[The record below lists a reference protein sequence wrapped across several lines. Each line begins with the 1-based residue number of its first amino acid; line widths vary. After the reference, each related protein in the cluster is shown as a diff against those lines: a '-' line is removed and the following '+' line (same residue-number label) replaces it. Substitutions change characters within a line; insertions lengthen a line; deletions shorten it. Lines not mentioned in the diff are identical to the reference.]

1 MKSYYLLDGETQ
13 LGPFTLKE
21 LKAQQITPNS
31 RVWCQEEK
39 DWVRA
44 ADLKEL
50 KSFFPAH
57 ILNENPPV
65 LPKFS
70 NSEEPSRNLVS
81 NVDANRTEFS
91 EFTPTNQP
99 SSFRSDTADLP
110 LQSAINPKL
119 VAFSLGLAIVIIL
132 SLINF
137 SGGTASVSTTG
148 ALIIVEDE
156 PEKTSDKKT
165 NESATSNS
173 KNSSSAESNNGSST
187 DQKNKAFRQNWRNYI
202 TQKPN
207 KYKSRPLGGI
217 SGLEISVNN
226 NSERIID
233 EVVVNVTYLKNDGSV
248 FDTKEISFNNIQP
261 HSQEQVKVPNTQR
274 GTKIKTEIAKITS
287 RSYQFCYNNS
297 SSISKSLADPWFCK

>member
-1 MKSYYLLDGETQ
+1 MKTYYLLDGETQ
-13 LGPFTLKE
+13 LGPYSLKE

-31 RVWCQEEK
+31 KIWCQEEK

-50 KSFFPAH
+50 KSFFPSY
-57 ILNENPPV
+57 ILNENPPI
-65 LPKFS
+65 LAKLS
-70 NSEEPSRNLVS
+70 NSEEPNRNPALS
-81 NVDANRTEFS
+81 VDANRTEFP
-91 EFTPTNQP
+91 EFTPTNQAN
-99 SSFRSDTADLP
+99 SFRSDTAELP
-110 LQSAINPKL
+110 LQSAISPKL
-119 VAFSLGLAIVIIL
+119 VAFALGLAIVIIL

-137 SGGTASVSTTG
+137 SGGTASISTTG
-148 ALIIVEDE
+148 ALIVVEDE
-156 PEKTSDKKT
+156 PENAADKKT
-165 NESATSNS
+165 NESATNNS
-173 KNSSSAESNNGSST
+173 KNSTSAENYNGSST
-187 DQKNKAFRQNWRNYI
+187 EQKSKAFRQNWRNYI
-202 TQKPN
+202 THKPN

-217 SGLEISVNN
+217 AGLEISVNN

-248 FDTKEISFNNIQP
+248 FETKEVSFNNIQP
-261 HSQEQVKVPNTQR
+261 HSQELVKVPNTQR